1 MLKKESTYRDVHH
14 ELIKQCK
21 KGKQK
26 AQMQIYKLYY
36 RAMFNTSLR
45 IVNSAADAEDVM
57 QDSFLDAFQKVDQYS
72 EEGSFGGWLKRIVI
86 NNSLD
91 FLNKKKSQ
99 IQLNDNL
106 EVVED
111 TKDIDIDIDDEIKI
125 QDLKKALEKIK
136 DEYRIIIS
144 LYLFEGYDHEEIS
157 DILSISYNLS
167 RTRYSRAKKKLL
179 QEIQSIQKERS
190 SIWA

>member
-1 MLKKESTYRDVHH
+1 MLKKKSTYRDVHH

-111 TKDIDIDIDDEIKI
+111 TKDIDIDDEIKI

-157 DILSISYNLS
+157 DVLSISYNLS